1 MSLFITFEGIE
12 GCGKSTQIK
21 LLNDALKLRGHE
33 TLLTREPGGT
43 SISEEIRKILLNE
56 ENKKM
61 TSICELFLY
70 SASRSQHLSEIIE
83 PALEAKK
90 IVLCDRFADA
100 TMAYQGYAR
109 GLSIEQIKKINKI
122 AVGLRKPDITFLLD
136 CDPKIG
142 LTRASERT
150 LSLADNNSGQD
161 RFENEPL
168 EFHQKVREGYLKIA
182 KEEPDRIVVIDA
194 SKDVETMH
202 QEILKHVLKML

>member
-61 TSICELFLY
+61 TSTCELFLY

-83 PALEAKK
+83 PAIKAKK

-109 GLSIEQIKKINKI
+109 GFPLEQIKKINKVT
-122 AVGLRKPDITFLLD
+122 VGSRKPDVTFLLD

-142 LTRASERT
+142 LKRASERT
-150 LSLADNNSGQD
+150 LSLTDNSTNQD
-161 RFENEPL
+161 RFENEPF

-182 KEEPDRIVVIDA
+182 KEEPDRVVVVDA
-194 SKDVETMH
+194 AKDVETMH
-202 QEILKHVLKML
+202 QEILKHVLKLL